1 MFLSCSGSGTPT
13 VILEAGANGGSSSW
27 FAVQPWL
34 ATSTRVC
41 SYDRANL
48 PGGRSDPAPKPQTA
62 ADIVTDLHKLLAAA
76 RVPGP
81 FVLAGHSNGGLFARL
96 YATTYPQQVKGLV
109 LIDTG
114 NYPAMLDRVYRRL
127 MAPDEW
133 RAYVRRRASS
143 RPSSRTHA
151 TSRSTSRRAIGSSER
166 RSSATP
172 SRSCRS
178 S

>member
-1 MFLSCSGSGTPT
+1 M
-13 VILEAGANGGSSSW
+13 
-27 FAVQPWL
+27 QPWL

-48 PGGRSDPAPKPQTA
+48 PGGSSDPAPKPQTA

-127 MAPDEW
+127 MAPKEW
-133 RAYVRRRASS
+133 RALRRGAE
-143 RPSSRTHA
+143 PQPPFVENPGDEQVDLA
-151 TSRSTSRRAIGSSER
+151 TSYQQLAAAQQRHPLPKLPLVVISHGIPVSADGQGARAR
-166 RSSATP
+166 P
-172 SRSCRS
+172 
-178 S
+178 